1 MIMGGQRGKDAYNGI
16 ASRRA
21 IFGPPE
27 FLRSSSLYQHS
38 FDQGRMNHASPPELA
53 DIVIDIN
60 TTSHRYASGSLL
72 RVICIQL

>member
-1 MIMGGQRGKDAYNGI
+1 MIMGGQRGKDAHNCI

-21 IFGPPE
+21 IFGPSE

-38 FDQGRMNHASPPELA
+38 LDHGRMNHASPPELA
-53 DIVIDIN
+53 DIVLDIN
-60 TTSHRYASGSLL
+60 TTSHLYASGSPV